1 MSQILKLVQ
10 GVGGQKLRTGD
21 GQDGLLAASD
31 GAMAE
36 AIVRLASDE
45 ALRAR
50 MTARAR
56 AVQPPVTW
64 PGVLR
69 RTEDLYGLA
78 IERLDRAPDGRPERR
93 VG

>member
-1 MSQILKLVQ
+1 
-10 GVGGQKLRTGD
+10 
-21 GQDGLLAASD
+21 
-31 GAMAE
+31 